1 MQHVF
6 VLNHD
11 YTPLSPCTPE
21 RARKLLDD
29 GRVAMYRMF
38 PFTIIFKEQVA
49 AGRQP
54 AFTLKFD
61 PGAKTT
67 GIAIVRNDKE
77 GSIVIWAAELGHKSF
92 AVKDSLASRKAL
104 RRGRRQRNTR
114 YRRCKFGKGQDASF
128 GREDGWV
135 APSIRSRVD
144 NIQNWFVKLFRLC
157 PITAVSTENVRFD
170 TQLMVNPEIS
180 DIGYQQGELQGYEVR
195 EYLLEKFNRRCCYC
209 GKTDVRLEI
218 EHIMPKSRGGSD
230 RVSNLCLACRPC
242 NQRKGNRTAAEFGH
256 PQVEAAAKRPLKD
269 AAGVNIIRWKI
280 YEMLKQTGLPVESG
294 TGGRTK
300 FNRTRQGYPKTHWID
315 AACVGESGR
324 NVRIDLGHRPLLITA
339 IGRGSRQATRV
350 NKYGFPAAAAKSA
363 IKRKR
368 GYATGDIVKFVNPR
382 GKYVG
387 TYIMPIT
394 SANDKSFDMRP
405 NGSTADP
412 ANFYLIQRN
421 DGYRYQIGGI
431 AGSI

>member
-21 RARKLLDD
+21 RARKLLDA

-38 PFTIIFKEQVA
+38 PFTVIFKERVA

-54 AFTLKFD
+54 DFTLKLD

-77 GSIVIWAAELGHKSF
+77 GPIVIWAAELSHKSF
-92 AVKDSLASRKAL
+92 AIKDSLASRKSL

-114 YRRCKFGKGQDASF
+114 YRRCKFSKGQAASF
-128 GREDGWV
+128 GRGDGWI
-135 APSIRSRVD
+135 APSIRSRID
-144 NIQNWFVKLFRLC
+144 NIQNWFIKIFRFC

-180 DIGYQQGELQGYEVR
+180 GVGYQQGELQGYEVR
-195 EYLLEKFNRRCCYC
+195 EYLLEKFQRKCCYC
-209 GKTDVRLEI
+209 GKTDIPLEI
-218 EHIMPKSRGGSD
+218 EHITPKSKGGSN
-230 RVSNLCLACRPC
+230 RVSNLCLACRSC
-242 NQRKGNRTAAEFGH
+242 NQRKGNQTAIEFGH
-256 PQVEAAAKRPLKD
+256 PQIEAAAKRPLKD

-280 YEMLKQTGLPVESG
+280 FELLKQTGLPVESG

-300 FNRTRQGYPKTHWID
+300 FNRRKQGYPKTHWID

-350 NKYGFPAAAAKSA
+350 NKYGFPVAAAKST

-368 GYATGDIVKFVNPR
+368 GYATGDIVKFVNPK

-405 NGSTADP
+405 NGSTANP
-412 ANFYLIQRN
+412 ANFHLIQRN
-421 DGYRYQIGGI
+421 DGYRYRTGDI
-431 AGSI
+431 AAA